1 MIRYFWRKKAT
12 AATARATVQAQAEA
26 DCQAR
31 ADLDAARANFKT
43 QLTALEAALR
53 KKEDEGMQA

>member
-1 MIRYFWRKKAT
+1 MIRFFWRKKSAT
-12 AATARATVQAQAEA
+12 DTARATARAQVAA

-53 KKEDEGMQA
+53 KKEDEGMSA